1 MFFNV
6 LSHFQDN
13 RKKVIILI
21 TVGALIVFFIK
32 AINNYTAKQR
42 VNSSSNNTTAISKS
56 VGVSN
61 DIKIKNTTSKDGVT
75 NSNNI
80 EVDEKSIKTADNVI
94 EAFLLYCNNNQADR
108 AYNLLSDECKK
119 VLYPTQADFY
129 NNYFKS
135 KIAGI
140 KDYSYLKYGNE
151 DSNTYKLVIK
161 NDILATGKITDGE
174 DIVDYITVVFKDDNY
189 KLNIGGFVKKESLD
203 VKKSDSY
210 LTMNVTERLI
220 FMEYEE
226 YTVNI
231 QNTTLVNVDICDAND
246 DKGIY
251 LSDKNSN
258 KYYLKNDEYIQN
270 DLLINYKSD
279 KTIKLR
285 FNRKY
290 RKENE
295 TITSIV
301 FPKINLTNREYY
313 DNTVQNKDSNGNIE
327 YEKKYTSY
335 PNSINFSIDLK

>member
-6 LSHFQDN
+6 LGHFQDN
-13 RKKVIILI
+13 RKKIIILI
-21 TVGALIVFFIK
+21 TVGVLIVFFIK

-42 VNSSSNNTTAISKS
+42 FNSSSNNTTAISKS

-61 DIKIKNTTSKDGVT
+61 DIKIKNTTSKDGIT
-75 NSNNI
+75 SSNNI

-94 EAFLLYCNNNQADR
+94 EAFLLYCNNNQVDR
-108 AYNLLSDECKK
+108 AYNLLSDDCKK
-119 VLYPTQADFY
+119 VLYPTQSDFY
-129 NNYFKS
+129 NNYYKS
-135 KIAGI
+135 KMTGI
-140 KDYSYLKYGNE
+140 KDYSYLKYGN

-161 NDILATGKITDGE
+161 NNTLATGKTSDGE

-189 KLNIGGFVKKESLD
+189 KLNIGGFIKKKSLN
-203 VKKSDSY
+203 VKKSDAY
-210 LTMNVTERLI
+210 LTMNVTERVI

-231 QNTTLVNVDICDAND
+231 KNTTLVNADICNAND

-251 LSDKNSN
+251 LLDKSSN
-258 KYYLKNDEYIQN
+258 KYYFKNDDYIQN

-279 KTIKLR
+279 KTIKLK

-295 TITSIV
+295 DIKSIV

-313 DNTVQNKDSNGNIE
+313 DNTVQYKDSNGNIE

-335 PNSINFSIDLK
+335 PNSINFSINLK

>member
-6 LSHFQDN
+6 LGHFQDN
-13 RKKVIILI
+13 RKKIIILI
-21 TVGALIVFFIK
+21 TVGVLIVFFIK

-42 VNSSSNNTTAISKS
+42 FNSSSNNTTAISKS

-61 DIKIKNTTSKDGVT
+61 DIKIKNTTSKDGIT
-75 NSNNI
+75 SSNNI

-94 EAFLLYCNNNQADR
+94 EAFLLYCNNNQVDR
-108 AYNLLSDECKK
+108 AYNLLSDDCKK
-119 VLYPTQADFY
+119 VLYPTQSDFY
-129 NNYFKS
+129 NNYYKS
-135 KIAGI
+135 KMTGI
-140 KDYSYLKYGNE
+140 KDYSYLKYGN

-161 NDILATGKITDGE
+161 NNTLATGKTSDGE
-174 DIVDYITVVFKDDNY
+174 DIVDYITVVFKEDNY
-189 KLNIGGFVKKESLD
+189 KLNIGGFIKKESLN
-203 VKKSDSY
+203 VKKSDAY
-210 LTMNVTERLI
+210 LTMNVTERVI

-231 QNTTLVNVDICDAND
+231 KNTTLVNADICNAND

-251 LSDKNSN
+251 LLDKSSN
-258 KYYLKNDEYIQN
+258 KYYFKNDDYIQN

-279 KTIKLR
+279 KTIKLK

-295 TITSIV
+295 DIKSIV

-313 DNTVQNKDSNGNIE
+313 DNTVQYKDSNGNIE

-335 PNSINFSIDLK
+335 PNSINFSINLK

>member
-13 RKKVIILI
+13 RKKIIILI
-21 TVGALIVFFIK
+21 TVGVLIVFFIK

-42 VNSSSNNTTAISKS
+42 FNSSSNNTTAISKS

-61 DIKIKNTTSKDGVT
+61 DIKIKNTTSKDGIT
-75 NSNNI
+75 SSNNI

-94 EAFLLYCNNNQADR
+94 EAFLLYCNNNQVDR
-108 AYNLLSDECKK
+108 AYNLLSDDCKK
-119 VLYPTQADFY
+119 VLYPTQSDFY
-129 NNYFKS
+129 NNYYKS
-135 KIAGI
+135 KTTGI
-140 KDYSYLKYGNE
+140 KDYSYLKYGN

-161 NDILATGKITDGE
+161 NNTLATGKTSDGE

-189 KLNIGGFVKKESLD
+189 KLNIGGFIKKESLN
-203 VKKSDSY
+203 VKKSDAY
-210 LTMNVTERLI
+210 LTMNVTERVI

-231 QNTTLVNVDICDAND
+231 KNTTLVNADICNAND

-251 LSDKNSN
+251 LLDKSSN
-258 KYYLKNDEYIQN
+258 KYYFKNDDYIQN

-279 KTIKLR
+279 KTIKLK

-295 TITSIV
+295 DIKSIV

-313 DNTVQNKDSNGNIE
+313 DNTVQYKDSNGNIE

-335 PNSINFSIDLK
+335 PNSINFSINLK

>member
-13 RKKVIILI
+13 RKKIIILI
-21 TVGALIVFFIK
+21 TVGVLIVFFIK

-42 VNSSSNNTTAISKS
+42 FNSSSNNTTAISKS

-61 DIKIKNTTSKDGVT
+61 DIKIKNTTSKDGIT
-75 NSNNI
+75 SSNNI

-94 EAFLLYCNNNQADR
+94 EAFLLYCNNNQVDR
-108 AYNLLSDECKK
+108 AYNLLSDDCKK
-119 VLYPTQADFY
+119 VLYPTQSDFY
-129 NNYFKS
+129 NNYYKS
-135 KIAGI
+135 KMTGI
-140 KDYSYLKYGNE
+140 KDYSYLKYGN

-161 NDILATGKITDGE
+161 NNTLATGKTSDGE

-189 KLNIGGFVKKESLD
+189 KLNIGGFIKKESLN
-203 VKKSDSY
+203 VKKSDEY
-210 LTMNVTERLI
+210 LTMNVTERVI

-231 QNTTLVNVDICDAND
+231 KNTTLVNADICNAND

-251 LSDKNSN
+251 LLDKSSN
-258 KYYLKNDEYIQN
+258 KYYFKNDDYIQN

-279 KTIKLR
+279 KTIKLK

-295 TITSIV
+295 DIKSIV

-313 DNTVQNKDSNGNIE
+313 DNTVQYKDSNGNIE

-335 PNSINFSIDLK
+335 PNSINFSINLK